1 MPTTTR
7 YGFAQA
13 NNEHSSTM
21 TQVANSQPR
30 QVEKLYESLDYMEF
44 VISNLVGKSSE
55 PAFAVA
61 QEFTDERFPPI
72 TTTVQTQQLVGAG
85 TLVVAA
91 GTGAYFQKYNLIQI
105 DNEIQWVSA
114 DPATDTLTVTR
125 GGSIGSVA
133 AQHEVGATVYII
145 STATPENVAA
155 AASVSTRGDTVVN
168 YMQIMQ
174 HALKVSDR
182 QDNAGSYLV
191 GKSKNPEAP
200 SKEYAWETARQFR
213 IIAREREQA
222 VWRGVPFAGS
232 STLPS
237 TMGGIP
243 AYITVNVTDLAGL
256 PFTPV
261 MVMDSA
267 QAAWNAGGPAN
278 MSRMIFAGAIARR
291 GLSSFWKVNVQMRPS
306 DKKVS
311 LVVDEI
317 ETDLGTFEL
326 AEANF
331 WIPPSLVVCIDPDNY
346 KWRAWAGY
354 GEIHKSD
361 LAIDGSYQKGAI
373 TCDYTLLCGGNRVS
387 WKMTNVST
395 TATDYPNMNG

>member
-7 YGFAQA
+7 FGFAGVA
-13 NNEHSSTM
+13 NEHSSTM
-21 TQVANSQPR
+21 SQVASSQPR

-44 VISNLVGKSSE
+44 VISNLVGKSDE

-61 QEFTDERFPPI
+61 QEFTDERFPPVTDTLSAGI
-72 TTTVQTQQLVGAG
+72 DNVVTTIPVTN
-85 TLVVAA
+85 
-91 GTGAYFQKYNLIQI
+91 GAYFQIYNLIQI
-105 DNEIQWVSA
+105 DSEILWITNISGNN
-114 DPATDTLTVTR
+114 LTCFTR
-125 GGSIGSVA
+125 GGIGTA
-133 AQHEVGATVYII
+133 AAAHSSGATIYIV

-155 AASVSTRGDTVVN
+155 VASVSTRGDTVTN
-168 YMQIMQ
+168 YMQIFQ

-191 GKSKNPEAP
+191 GKNKNAEAP
-200 SKEYAWETARQFR
+200 SKEYAWELARQFR
-213 IIAREREQA
+213 ILAREREQA

-232 STLPS
+232 SSAPS

-243 AYITVNVTDLAGL
+243 AFITVNVTDLGGL

-261 MVMDSA
+261 MVMDAA
-267 QAAWNAGGPAN
+267 QTAWNAGGPAN
-278 MSRMIFAGAIARR
+278 MSRMIFAGAVARR
-291 GLSSFWKVNVQMRPS
+291 GLSSFWKVNVQMRPT

-331 WIPPSLVVCIDPDNY
+331 WIPQSLVVCIDPDNY

-354 GEIHKSD
+354 GEVHKSD

-387 WKMTNVST
+387 WKLTNVST
-395 TATDYPNMNG
+395 TSTDYPNMNG